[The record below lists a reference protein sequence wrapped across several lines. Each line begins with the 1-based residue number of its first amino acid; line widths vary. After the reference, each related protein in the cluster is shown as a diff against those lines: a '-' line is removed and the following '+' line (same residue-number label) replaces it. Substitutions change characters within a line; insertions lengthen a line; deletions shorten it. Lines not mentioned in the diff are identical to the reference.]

1 MTYDL
6 LLSFKRCTFG
16 IAHSY
21 SFFSFLFH
29 SQPFKAFET
38 KCLTLKKKKKE
49 NSPLHVSLWVYFIP
63 FPLPLTSFFFLSVA
77 LQSQ

>member
-38 KCLTLKKKKKE
+38 KCLTLKKKKKKIPRCMFPCGCILFLSH
-49 NSPLHVSLWVYFIP
+49 SPLL
-63 FPLPLTSFFFLSVA
+63 LFFFLSVA